1 MVTKVLLL
9 TFFKSYAK
17 HVMAN
22 VTVPKSSTSSN
33 PASSNPAL
41 DSSGEME
48 TSKESE
54 SLWRLAFAFFGA
66 TGRWTVTLVLLLVS
80 CLDSQLFGQKSGS
93 WLFNDIHWGYPPPT
107 NSEIHNLFIFM
118 KGPYKP
124 SHSGDTPKIY
134 IRVMFF

>member
-1 MVTKVLLL
+1 
-9 TFFKSYAK
+9 
-17 HVMAN
+17 MAN

-54 SLWRLAFAFFGA
+54 SLWRLAFAFLGA

-80 CLDSQLFGQKSGS
+80 WLDSQLFGQRNSG
-93 WLFNDIHWGYPPPT
+93 F
-107 NSEIHNLFIFM
+107 
-118 KGPYKP
+118 
-124 SHSGDTPKIY
+124 
-134 IRVMFF
+134 VVVQ